1 MKTTNRTDGKL
12 IGDPIQQ
19 ALTDMNTR
27 ISFLESVPVFALFL
41 TMAVLAGLT
50 ALLLARRWSMAR
62 TQFST

>member
-1 MKTTNRTDGKL
+1 MKSPTS
-12 IGDPIQQ
+12 PIQQ

-41 TMAVLAGLT
+41 TMGVLAALT

-62 TQFST
+62 TQYSTAT